1 MYSQRLLSLLLAA
14 LLVLNI
20 PAMGET
26 VTQYYRD
33 DAYTDSVS
41 LDLTSGE
48 EDALTSLLFP
58 RAEVLEAGITISG
71 GADDDGGQGRDVA
84 HGREPPEDRR
94 PLHRLAQLDGRLAGE
109 RRQDR
114 DDGQRRQG
122 CPHPGRVG
130 AAEAPPQQAGSD

>member
-1 MYSQRLLSLLLAA
+1 MYTQRLLSLLLAA

-33 DAYTDSVS
+33 DAYTDSVI

-58 RAEVLEAGITISG
+58 RAEVLEAAITISG
-71 GADDDGGQGRDVA
+71 GADDDGDYASDIEVT
-84 HGREPPEDRR
+84 
-94 PLHRLAQLDGRLAGE
+94 
-109 RRQDR
+109 
-114 DDGQRRQG
+114 
-122 CPHPGRVG
+122 
-130 AAEAPPQQAGSD
+130 GSSSTWKYSGKG